1 MPSSETK
8 IRVLIV
14 DDHKVVR
21 VGLRSLLSSAPRVSV
36 VGEAWSVASAINQ
49 ATSLKPDVVL
59 MDIRL
64 PDGSGVTACREIR
77 RALPKARVLFLT
89 SFEDEE
95 AMLDTMAA
103 EAHGYLLKEVDE
115 TRLIRAIEAVAG
127 GQSILDPPLL
137 KRLNAVWGAPSR
149 QPGKNNEEELS
160 AQKRRVV
167 KLVAEGKTNKEI
179 ARALRLQE
187 KTVRNYLSNIF
198 TKLHLAR
205 RSQAAV
211 YYIQHLR

>member
-1 MPSSETK
+1 M
-8 IRVLIV
+8 

-21 VGLRSLLSSAPRVSV
+21 VGLRSLLSSAPRISV
-36 VGEAWSVASAINQ
+36 VGEAWSVASAINEAARQ
-49 ATSLKPDVVL
+49 KPDVVL

-77 RALPKARVLFLT
+77 HALPKARVLFLT

-127 GQSILDPPLL
+127 GQSILDQPLL
-137 KRLNAVWGAPSR
+137 KRLHAVRGAPSM
-149 QPGKNNEEELS
+149 QSGQINEEELS
-160 AQKRRVV
+160 AQERRVL

-179 ARALRLQE
+179 ARALHLQE
-187 KTVRNYLSNIF
+187 RTVRNYLSNIF
-198 TKLHLAR
+198 TKLQLTR

-211 YYIQHLR
+211 YYIQHLRQDNRP